1 MAGRVALRRRRRGLE
16 WVMLGWQTGNTAQDR
31 VRRVSQSCGC
41 GPRPPAEVTGSSI
54 LGAACGD
61 GKNLPGRRMST
72 PTNEA
77 RPDTTNVP
85 VPWAGKRRYFDL
97 LLGASCVIL
106 IIRILRPRRVL
117 SLGRCRSSSRR
128 SRTATSSPVTAV
140 SSCTRWPMYSAMC
153 SLRCTGLSA
162 LAGLLSPR
170 LWRRRSLPDA
180 SC

>member
-1 MAGRVALRRRRRGLE
+1 
-16 WVMLGWQTGNTAQDR
+16 
-31 VRRVSQSCGC
+31 
-41 GPRPPAEVTGSSI
+41 
-54 LGAACGD
+54 
-61 GKNLPGRRMST
+61 MST

-106 IIRILRPRRVL
+106 IISNIAATKSIEFGPLPFEFPPFTNGNFIPSDGGFFLYPLAYVL
-117 SLGRCRSSSRR
+117 GDVL
-128 SRTATSSPVTAV
+128 
-140 SSCTRWPMYSAMC
+140 

-170 LWRRRSLPDA
+170 LWRRRSLPGA